1 MIRFKLKSLTRLMS
15 FLLLLTFQVKA
26 NNIVEFMA
34 GDVVITTSTNQRVQG
49 NSSLPANIVIQTKN
63 GKAQIQLSDGS
74 YLSIQKNSQ
83 VKIEPG
89 ILTLVSGVVRLIN
102 VPGTSSLKLQSLKG
116 TYKPGGDFTASNTN
130 IFSIKSINGDGEM
143 CSQSGCLKVS
153 RGETVIV
160 DNLNDEPVL
169 SQTPLVVVPDNQV
182 AYQNVTRSDLTP
194 VNPIPEPGVPGETP
208 GDRLPPGEG
217 IPGEPALPGQP
228 GVPTVPPIE
237 PGVPGETPGDRLP
250 PGEGIPGEPALPG
263 QPGVPTVPPIEPGVP
278 GEVPD
283 DRVPPGE
290 GTPGVP
296 NIPGEPGA
304 PTRPPVEI
312 SFSDLVMATAYIRG
326 KNAYTYVNESMDVTI
341 NTATEIVTYA
351 QTDTNDDIE
360 DKKPAQSI
368 GAIESL
374 LGWGRFYQAQT
385 LGIPDNNVQGN
396 FNEVPYLIGK
406 GTPQSYFASQTPGV
420 ILQYSTTGNTAPVFH
435 QASGNTTVSSL
446 ESPYSNVN
454 FSIDLTNP
462 VDPKANTSFI
472 VSYDQNISASVSGA
486 NMSISNGAFQT
497 NSASCSTCDSNK
509 GRISGL
515 VSGPAA
521 GQAGIVF
528 GLPLNTG
535 NEGLTGSIHFSR
547 N

>member
-194 VNPIPEPGVPGETP
+194 LNPIPEPGK
-208 GDRLPPGEG
+208 
-217 IPGEPALPGQP
+217 
-228 GVPTVPPIE
+228 
-237 PGVPGETPGDRLP
+237 PGETPGDRLP

-290 GTPGVP
+290 GTPGIP

-509 GRISGL
+509 GHISGL